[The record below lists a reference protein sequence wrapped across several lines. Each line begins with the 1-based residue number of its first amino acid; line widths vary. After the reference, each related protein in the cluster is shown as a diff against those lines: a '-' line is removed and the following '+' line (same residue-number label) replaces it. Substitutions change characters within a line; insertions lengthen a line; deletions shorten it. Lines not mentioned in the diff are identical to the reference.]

1 MRACGV
7 FYGKPPSD
15 DEIRAL
21 ARGRVAVLAV
31 YGTEDSQF
39 SAETIR
45 NFEASMA
52 ENGVDGDVRRYE
64 GQPHA
69 FVADL
74 NAIRAGGAAGDA
86 WNALLAF
93 LRTHTEE

>member
-1 MRACGV
+1 M
-7 FYGKPPSD
+7 
-15 DEIRAL
+15 
-21 ARGRVAVLAV
+21 LAV

-45 NFEASMA
+45 NFETSMA
-52 ENGVDGDVRRYE
+52 ENDVDGDVRRYE

-69 FVADL
+69 FVTDL

-86 WNALLAF
+86 WNVLLAF